1 MAGKLV
7 HFEVVA
13 ADLERAK
20 RFYEA
25 LFNWGFKDAEMPMP
39 YALIDTKGGVEG
51 GAFASEDRDGHL
63 VCYFDA
69 EDIDASVVTVRTLGG
84 EAEEKHPIPG
94 IGWFARCKDSEGNA
108 FSLFQADESVTVP
121 DM

>member
-1 MAGKLV
+1 MEGKLV

-20 RFYEA
+20 RFYGA
-25 LFNWGFKDAEMPMP
+25 LFGWSFNDADVPMP
-39 YALIDTKGGVEG
+39 YALIDANGGVNG

-63 VCYFDA
+63 VCYFGV
-69 EDIDASVVTVRTLGG
+69 EDIDASVEKVRALGG
-84 EAEEKHPIPG
+84 DAEEKHPIPG
-94 IGWFARCKDSEGNA
+94 IDWFARSKDSEGNV